1 MKNIL
6 KFGVLSL
13 GAVALLGA
21 VCQSPT
27 ETNTTAGLSV
37 EVNEGD
43 LIKYETTTYVYSL
56 GTKRGITTA
65 EVFEGCG
72 YDWANVRLLE
82 KSDFDQIPEGPVL
95 NDATNCPK
103 AE

>member
-6 KFGVLSL
+6 KIGLTGL

-27 ETNTTAGLSV
+27 ETNTTTGLGV

-43 LIKYETTTYVYSL
+43 LIKYENTTYVYSL
-56 GTKRGITTA
+56 GTKRGIPTA
-65 EVFEGCG
+65 EIFEGCG
-72 YDWANVRLLE
+72 YKWEEVRLLE
-82 KSDFDQIPEGPVL
+82 KSDFDQIPEGPL
-95 NDATNCPK
+95 LAEISNCPK
-103 AE
+103 GE